1 MKSPLQVTLLALVA
15 AFITSCAPSTPQ
27 GRIEKNPDRYGRLSS
42 KDKALVEYGNIAVGM
57 GADAVYL
64 AWGKPNAVW
73 KGEDGKSSTERW
85 TYTRTTPVWS
95 NQFNVGYG
103 GGLRRS
109 PYRNYYGY
117 GGFYD
122 YGPTVTYVPYAAGI
136 VHFTNGKVS
145 KWEDGGR

>member
-1 MKSPLQVTLLALVA
+1 MVDQ
-15 AFITSCAPSTPQ
+15 
-27 GRIEKNPDRYGRLSS
+27 
-42 KDKALVEYGNIAVGM
+42 GNIAVGM
-57 GADAVYL
+57 SADAVYL

-73 KGEDGKSSTERW
+73 QGEDGKTRTERW

-103 GGLRRS
+103 GGLRRY

-122 YGPTVTYVPYAAGI
+122 YGQNGHLCSLCRRYCPFHQWAGFQ
-136 VHFTNGKVS
+136 V
-145 KWEDGGR
+145 GRWRSLTRAPK

>member
-15 AFITSCAPSTPQ
+15 AVITSCAPSTPQ
-27 GRIEKNPDRYGRLSS
+27 GRIEQNPDRYGRLSS
-42 KDKALVEYGNIAVGM
+42 KDRALVEYGNIAVGM
-57 GADAVYL
+57 SADAVYL

-73 KGEDGKSSTERW
+73 KGEDGKTSTERW